1 MILLGLLV
9 AISDPIYSGTVAS
22 EACDIDGR
30 NLHGSVSGFING
42 VGSFGA
48 LILNPLASH
57 LGELDYKYALITV
70 GVALAGGTFVT
81 FIAHKSLEKAKVRIA
96 EQQETRI

>member
-1 MILLGLLV
+1 M

-48 LILNPLASH
+48 LVLNPLASY
-57 LGELDYKYALITV
+57 LGDIDYKYALVTV
-70 GVALAGGTFVT
+70 GVALAVGTFLT
-81 FIAHKSLEKAKVRIA
+81 FVAHNSLERAKQNNRNAVNRNNS
-96 EQQETRI
+96 TV